1 MITGQPVSDIAH
13 LVQMAVA
20 PVFLLTGVGAVLSVL
35 TTRLSRVIDRG
46 RQLDH
51 WVSEGHDPSWYE
63 HELKK
68 LAKRNALINTAITL
82 ATMAAFFVCA
92 VILAIFTS
100 QIFPS
105 QSAFGDVVT
114 TFFILAML
122 CLMCSLAFFLAEIK
136 VATTIRYFG
145 HSLPQRD

>member
-13 LVQMAVA
+13 VVQMAVA

-68 LAKRNALINTAITL
+68 LSTRNILINAAITL
-82 ATMAAFFVCA
+82 ATMAAFFVCG
-92 VILAIFTS
+92 VILVIFTS
-100 QIFPS
+100 QIFPN
-105 QSAFGDVVT
+105 QSVFGDVVT
-114 TFFILAML
+114 TCFIIAML
-122 CLMCSLAFFLAEIK
+122 CLMASLALFLGEIR
-136 VATTIRYFG
+136 VATAIRYFG
-145 HSLPQRD
+145 NAPRNAR